1 MLRFIAYSIIIYF
14 ICKETLTEAV
24 KLITNL
30 NIAIIGENIGN
41 SKKVKESEY
50 ILKIPAYISKR
61 VTNSKLV
68 KNSYREMIDEIKLL
82 VSNYIKLPD
91 DQKAIY
97 QRRAKMQSRQIDYIE
112 CIDYKYGNIPVVL
125 LRISEHKKGL
135 DGYLES
141 ETRKNIQPE
150 DKVGSENN
158 FVLLYPVIESKNGED
173 SNFWY
178 IFVYDDPRKEDG
190 DILDTVKLVIKKV
203 LNLKTEHI
211 KPRKLSEDLKK
222 NYKINNMLV
231 KYVTQY
237 KKSDDDTTLKDF
249 HVSTSVTETYSS
261 SYTNIPSNVV
271 EGFIQEEP
279 EGFCKRVINFSLDG
293 DKTIKIT
300 DLHKDCANGFQQT
313 IEQSYNYEVLV
324 DKTDD
329 IYNIKYIFDAI
340 EPLISRFLVN
350 E

>member
-1 MLRFIAYSIIIYF
+1 M
-14 ICKETLTEAV
+14 K
-24 KLITNL
+24 
-30 NIAIIGENIGN
+30 
-41 SKKVKESEY
+41 
-50 ILKIPAYISKR
+50 ILEIQKIPAYISKR

-237 KKSDDDTTLKDF
+237 K
-249 HVSTSVTETYSS
+249 